1 MDQIEWVKSKFRE
14 YYLKNRIILPPRFSN
29 REYGFTQFGK
39 EGMIRHIKF
48 SSENEIMSFMIKNI
62 PSHSY
67 YSAAY
72 YKKPDAQRMDEKEWL
87 GADLI
92 FDLDADHIVSG
103 ETTYENMLM
112 IVKKETKKLIENF
125 LLSDFGFDEKD
136 LEIVFSGGRGYHIH
150 VRNERIYSL
159 KSDERREL
167 VSYITASNMDFMD
180 LINKIPEG
188 DSKLKENYLL
198 FPENYG
204 GWYSKFSRSFN
215 DAIKN
220 LVDLYDSGKI
230 QEIEKLLSDSG
241 IKNKKRF
248 LENLFLKKVGSEKRI
263 ADLILDQSN
272 RKRLN
277 YLDEKTREDLIK
289 FVTNFS
295 SINLKGETDEPVT
308 TDIHRLIR
316 LPGSLHGKTGFVV
329 KPVDLKNFDE
339 FDPLNDAIYSGFT
352 NNFVRVIIKKP
363 LTLKALGKVYNYNEG
378 EDEMPEFLAIF
389 SLLRGTVDLKL
400 PDQQLQ

>member
-14 YYLKNRIILPPRFSN
+14 YYSKNRIILPARFSN

-39 EGMIRHIKF
+39 DGMIRHLKF
-48 SSENEIMSFMIKNI
+48 SSENEIMNFMVKNV

-67 YSAAY
+67 YSSAY
-72 YKKPDAQRMDEKEWL
+72 YKKPDAQKMEEKEWL

-103 ETTYENMLM
+103 ETTYENMLG

-150 VRNERIYSL
+150 VRNEKIYSL

-180 LINKIPEG
+180 LINIKPEG
-188 DSKLKENYLL
+188 EKKFVENYFLY
-198 FPENYG
+198 PEDYG
-204 GWYSKFSRSFN
+204 GWFSKFSKSFN
-215 DAIKN
+215 DVIKN

-230 QEIEKLLSDSG
+230 QELEKLLSDSG

-248 LENLFLKKVGSEKRI
+248 IENIFLKKVSEKRI
-263 ADLILDQSN
+263 ADLILDRSN
-272 RKRLN
+272 EKRLN
-277 YLDEKTREDLIK
+277 YLDEKTREDLLKIV
-289 FVTNFS
+289 FNFS

-316 LPGSLHGKTGFVV
+316 LPGSLHGKTGFIV
-329 KPVDLKNFDE
+329 KPVELKNFDD
-339 FDPLNDAIYSGFT
+339 FDPLNDAIYSFFT
-352 NNFVRVIIKKP
+352 SNLVKVNVKKP
-363 LTLKALGKVYNYNEG
+363 FTLKALDKIYSYKEG

-389 SLLRGTVDLKL
+389 SILRGIADLIDK
-400 PDQQLQ
+400 